1 MKAFK
6 ECIAGMYGI
15 DYWKN
20 IGKLGIF
27 FVISLLIGL
36 LLEPPF
42 RKLNH
47 MIEKSKE
54 KTGLML

>member
-1 MKAFK
+1 
-6 ECIAGMYGI
+6 MYGI

-27 FVISLLIGL
+27 FVLSLLIGL